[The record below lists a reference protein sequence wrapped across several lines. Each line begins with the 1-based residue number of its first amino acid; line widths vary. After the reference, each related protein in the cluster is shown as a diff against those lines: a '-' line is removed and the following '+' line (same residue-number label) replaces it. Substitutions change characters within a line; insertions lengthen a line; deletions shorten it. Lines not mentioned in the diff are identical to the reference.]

1 MPVKPTLAS
10 KNARILVLDS
20 GAGGLTV
27 AREILHRNPDV
38 SLDYFADIAGFPYG
52 TMPDDVLI
60 RRLVSLVG
68 NCLSQRQPDIVVL
81 ACNTA
86 STLALHALRA
96 RYPTVE
102 FVGVVPAIKPAA
114 SITRTGVIGL
124 LATPATVNRDY
135 TRKLIEDFAGN
146 HEVVTHGSNPLV
158 VCAEQLLQGTK
169 PDTGILIDELGKLT
183 TKSTAG
189 SVDTI
194 VLACTHFPLLLPY
207 FKALPSCE
215 SISWVDSGSAIANR
229 VHHLLQKL
237 EQLDHS
243 HSKITFIAA
252 HSANDAPQYK
262 TYAGYLLQEALPQY
276 DILHLP
282 LI

>member
-1 MPVKPTLAS
+1 MPVKPTLTATH
-10 KNARILVLDS
+10 ARILVLDS

-27 AREILHRNPDV
+27 AREILLRNPCV
-38 SLDYFADIAGFPYG
+38 NLDYLADIAGFPYG
-52 TMPDDVLI
+52 TMQDDVLV

-68 NCLSQRQPDIVVL
+68 NYLNQRQPNIVVL

-96 RYPTVE
+96 RYPAVE

-114 SITRTGVIGL
+114 SITRSGVIGL

-135 TRKLIEDFAGN
+135 TRQLIEDFAGH

-158 VCAEQLLQGTK
+158 MCAEQLLHGTK
-169 PDTGILIDELGKLT
+169 PDTGILIEELGKLT
-183 TKSTAG
+183 AKATAG
-189 SVDTI
+189 YVDTV

-207 FKALPSCE
+207 FKVLPSCE

-229 VHHLLQKL
+229 VHHLLQKHG
-237 EQLDHS
+237 QLVPS
-243 HSKITFIAA
+243 HPQVTFIAA
-252 HSANDAPQYK
+252 HSVNDTLSYK
-262 TYAGYLLQEALPQY
+262 AYASYLLQEAVPQY
-276 DILHLP
+276 NILNLS